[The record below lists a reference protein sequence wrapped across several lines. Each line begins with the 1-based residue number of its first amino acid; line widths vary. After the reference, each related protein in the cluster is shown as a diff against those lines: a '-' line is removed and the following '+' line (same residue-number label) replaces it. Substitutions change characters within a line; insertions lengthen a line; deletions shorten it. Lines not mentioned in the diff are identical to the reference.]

1 MTRRMK
7 KTAERWV
14 RGLFILAMVSVVPG
28 RGLAAELPWLEMTI
42 VRVVPTGVTEF
53 LAAQTELS
61 ALEQEAGLP
70 WRSVSRTAIF
80 GDTYRFVIMRPLA
93 NLGAFDDDPN
103 ADPVRAAIIGR
114 IRGVIA
120 SRETYALRATPTL
133 NHALPDDQ
141 EPGLMIMQVVS
152 VATGRESEYLTVMAH
167 AVLPHFVDAEM
178 HHFSGALTF
187 GGEGG
192 YVHVFHVEDFAEL
205 DRGSPFVRALGAPGA
220 QEVLAKL
227 AGVVTR
233 SEQWLIRYVPDASF
247 RPAPETAQ

>member
-133 NHALPDDQ
+133 HHALPDDQ
-141 EPGLMIMQVVS
+141 EPGMMIMQVVS
-152 VATGRESEYLTVMAH
+152 VATGRVVVRAGMSTCFMWRTSQNLTVGHPLSARLVHPAH
-167 AVLPHFVDAEM
+167 
-178 HHFSGALTF
+178 
-187 GGEGG
+187 
-192 YVHVFHVEDFAEL
+192 
-205 DRGSPFVRALGAPGA
+205 RR
-220 QEVLAKL
+220 
-227 AGVVTR
+227 
-233 SEQWLIRYVPDASF
+233 
-247 RPAPETAQ
+247 